1 MKRDKNSDSVILP
14 HMHIRIL
21 QPNLKQRNSKKNLKM
36 KLCKTKQKSLSGQ
49 ERNDLWKQQNT
60 HVELIFLLY
69 DQQGVFKCE
78 SKKVFFLNGT
88 NQLFR
93 TSKCERRIEFKM
105 IGGVNVLSYISRQC
119 INES

>member
-60 HVELIFLLY
+60 HVELILLLY
-69 DQQGVFKCE
+69 DQHAVFKCE
-78 SKKVFFLNGT
+78 SKKLYFST
-88 NQLFR
+88 ER
-93 TSKCERRIEFKM
+93 TSFFERQNARE
-105 IGGVNVLSYISRQC
+105 
-119 INES
+119 ESNSK